1 MNESVLKAIALLEHM
16 ARLRKSVALKDL
28 ARSTKLD
35 KATAFRL
42 LSSLRKKNLVQQ
54 TNEQR
59 FYSLGPGFLAFADAY
74 RRDFTRRELVLPY
87 LEKLVEATGE
97 TAIYCERFQHDSCV
111 TVDRHESPHQTRT
124 VIETGVVRPL
134 VIGSSALA
142 ILAALPKDEIR
153 DLLKVKP
160 NGPMSRSA
168 AARIWQKVDEI
179 KRLGYAVSVKERY
192 AFTAGIAASCLFSEA
207 VLGSIAVIGPSE
219 RIEAFGIEK
228 AGSIVGKIA
237 RQISAMSGNPSSVKI
252 TSRPLEVGK

>member
-1 MNESVLKAIALLEHM
+1 M
-16 ARLRKSVALKDL
+16 ARLRKPVALKDL
-28 ARSTKLD
+28 ARSTKLN

-42 LSSLRKKNLVQQ
+42 LSSLREKNLVQQ
-54 TNEQR
+54 INEQR
-59 FYSLGPGFLAFADAY
+59 YYSLGPGFLVFAEAY
-74 RRDFTRRELVLPY
+74 RQDFTRRELVLPY
-87 LEKLVEATGE
+87 LEKLVEVTGE
-97 TAIYCERFQHDSCV
+97 TAIYCERFQRDSCV
-111 TVDRHESPHQTRT
+111 TIDRHESPHQTRT

-142 ILAALPKDEIR
+142 IMGALPRDEIR

-168 AARIWQKVDEI
+168 AARVWKKVDEI

-192 AFTAGIAASCLFSEA
+192 PFTAGIAASCLLSQA

-228 AGSIVGKIA
+228 AGSIVVRIA
-237 RQISAMSGNPSSVKI
+237 RQISARAVNPSPVKI